1 MVTRINGAPAQGVF
15 FSKDVRFVSVT
26 IDTGTTAF
34 LTDLTVTSTS
44 PRQADAPN
52 SDLEQI
58 VEIMSQRGSVIGMTV
73 ASDSVVNFMVDYGQA
88 IDPLAGTAI
97 GNQTAQGVGAA
108 LELEIETNL
117 ATVTAATIA
126 VQQGFAPAGLGAPA

>member
-34 LTDLTVTSTS
+34 LTDLTVTTTS

-73 ASDSVVNFMVDYGQA
+73 ASDSVVHFMVDYGQA

-97 GNQTAQGVGAA
+97 GGQTAQGVGAA
-108 LELEIETNL
+108 LELEIEAL

-126 VQQGFAPAGLGAPA
+126 VQQGFAPAALGTPA